1 MNYFGEFPLWHSGL
15 GIVLQQL
22 RSLWVA
28 QIQPLAQE
36 LPYAAG
42 AAIKKKYFGQ
52 KLYKSRILD
61 DAGIEERNRPHL
73 LNTSSALCYLLS
85 LC

>member
-42 AAIKKKYFGQ
+42 AAIKKNIFWAET
-52 KLYKSRILD
+52 I
-61 DAGIEERNRPHL
+61 
-73 LNTSSALCYLLS
+73 
-85 LC
+85 